1 MRAAE
6 KKALLEYLEFHL
18 VTMVED
24 VEPHVEQLVSQRLYQ
39 LAMGIIKDLE
49 REIRPTNAVK
59 VIPPKEHR

>member
-1 MRAAE
+1 
-6 KKALLEYLEFHL
+6 
-18 VTMVED
+18 MVED